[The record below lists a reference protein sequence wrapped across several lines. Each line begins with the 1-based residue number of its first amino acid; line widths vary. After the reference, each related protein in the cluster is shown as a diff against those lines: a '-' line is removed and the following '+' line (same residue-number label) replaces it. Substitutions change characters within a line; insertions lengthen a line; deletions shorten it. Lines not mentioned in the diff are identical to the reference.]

1 MTGMDRWI
9 DWTKTDFIG
18 RHASLDAREKD
29 SALQRLVT
37 LEIDA
42 DNADASGYEPVWLN
56 DKRVGFTTSGGY
68 GHHTG
73 KSLAMALVDRH
84 ISDDTELSV
93 HVVGKLQDAQILTKP
108 AWDPSGQRMRK

>member
-1 MTGMDRWI
+1 MDRWV

-18 RHASLDAREKD
+18 RDAALEAREKD

-42 DNADASGYEPVWLN
+42 DNADAAGYEPVWLN

-84 ISDDTELSV
+84 ISDNTQLSV
-93 HVVGKLQDAQILTKP
+93 HVVGKLQDARILAEP
-108 AWDPSGQRMRK
+108 AWDPSGQRMRA